1 MKKAILLVAMVIGMI
16 STTQAQTYDN
26 PNIIKSF
33 DKDMNELE
41 WYASKEDNYSS
52 RKIYGDNASMEE
64 YSLEIIEYFDFDPT
78 TPTRVDGVVKIWE
91 DDNYTI
97 RLAITLKR
105 THLTVIKN

>member
-26 PNIIKSF
+26 PNIIKNF
-33 DKDMNELE
+33 MKDMNELE

-52 RKIYGDNASMEE
+52 RMISGRNEDMEE
-64 YSLEIIEYFDFDPT
+64 YSLEIIEHFDFDPT

-97 RLAITLKR
+97 RMCVTLKR
-105 THLTVIKN
+105 TNLTVIKN